1 MNSSQ
6 HHPQK
11 KKNIDFVMSKPNW
24 TKDKGVMDPSSVKE
38 AASVQAR
45 PKREV
50 IPPRKW
56 SDFVIYK

>member
-1 MNSSQ
+1 
-6 HHPQK
+6 
-11 KKNIDFVMSKPNW
+11 MSKPNG